1 MYRLL
6 YDRMFYPR
14 ASFWKRLMRWGVLLM
29 LSGAFVVLLPELL
42 IAFVAG
48 FLLLSGIVLVLLS
61 LKFRSLEKNML
72 TSIDNEYL

>member
-1 MYRLL
+1 
-6 YDRMFYPR
+6 
-14 ASFWKRLMRWGVLLM
+14 M